1 MSGDFSFTNFEREHF
16 HVSFIVE
23 IIITEILI

>member
-1 MSGDFSFTNFEREHF
+1 MRGDFSYTNFEREHF

-23 IIITEILI
+23 AIITEILI